1 MLRNDSF
8 LSRPV
13 SDDAGVFV
21 AEYVYKKLFKSGS
34 DVINL
39 DTIPYALD
47 DAAQLLRK
55 SDDYNAY
62 EWATLVHMGA

>member
-1 MLRNDSF
+1 MTEREVSLRKGK
-8 LSRPV
+8 LSN
-13 SDDAGVFV
+13 
-21 AEYVYKKLFKSGS
+21 KKLFKSGN

-55 SDDYNAY
+55 SGDYNAY
-62 EWATLVHMGA
+62 EWATLGENLGGAEERA